1 MSTYTYIGLAVLIN
15 RINKSNITVGVD
27 GSLYRYH
34 PRFKRN
40 MEKCMKIL
48 VNKNIKFELQ
58 LSNDGSGVGAALT
71 VAAEVLST
79 QSSKESTDNQKPKQ
93 RRRSHFLPN
102 NGSGKEVALI
112 AIVTNHFYKQKEK
125 YLNQFQV
132 WMIIM

>member
-93 RRRSHFLPN
+93 RRRSHL
-102 NGSGKEVALI
+102 
-112 AIVTNHFYKQKEK
+112 
-125 YLNQFQV
+125 
-132 WMIIM
+132 